1 MEEETTGGATA
12 PVVNIDLSGTEEAL
26 TKIADALSGDEKT
39 LIKDIAIKLYAN
51 SKFDEGKSA
60 QQLANDAIERALV
73 LISKLP
79 K

>member
-1 MEEETTGGATA
+1 MEEETTGGAAA

-39 LIKDIAIKLYAN
+39 LVKDIAIKLYAN

-60 QQLANDAIERALV
+60 QQLAIDAIERALI